1 MYPIS
6 KSGKLGSHSSCCC
19 VIMQK
24 QIEIDKKKK
33 VMHFINYSK
42 IFPGI
47 LIHLLQ
53 RKNSFINFQSLWW
66 IILFRYPSD
75 YILVCYF
82 SFGTWVNMVLHSFLY
97 FVTFKQY
104 LPFLSLWYMFLYPFD
119 QIYQAGYWLSWYSN
133 LNMWSMETIKT
144 LP

>member
-75 YILVCYF
+75 YILSQYVIFPLGLGWIWF
-82 SFGTWVNMVLHSFLY
+82 STVSYILL
-97 FVTFKQY
+97 
-104 LPFLSLWYMFLYPFD
+104 LSSNTYPFYLCD
-119 QIYQAGYWLSWYSN
+119 TCSFIHLIRF
-133 LNMWSMETIKT
+133 IKQVT
-144 LP
+144 GCHDILI